1 MSGRREKRTFI
12 ARWAK
17 YMSKQKP
24 FEENLK
30 ELEGCV
36 TQMEDNEL
44 PLSEALALYKKG
56 MELINFCNIELKN
69 VQQQIQ
75 VYDKKTNSLID
86 VNPESVIGPR
96 NKKS

>member
-1 MSGRREKRTFI
+1 
-12 ARWAK
+12 
-17 YMSKQKP
+17 MSKQKP

-56 MELINFCNIELKN
+56 M
-69 VQQQIQ
+69 
-75 VYDKKTNSLID
+75 
-86 VNPESVIGPR
+86 
-96 NKKS
+96 

>member
-1 MSGRREKRTFI
+1 
-12 ARWAK
+12 
-17 YMSKQKP
+17 MSKQKP

-30 ELEGCV
+30 EVEGCV
-36 TQMEDNEL
+36 TRMEDDDL

-56 MELINFCNIELKN
+56 MALINFCDIELKN

>member
-12 ARWAK
+12 ARWVK

-24 FEENLK
+24 FEANLK

-36 TQMEDNEL
+36 TRMEEDDL

-56 MELINFCNIELKN
+56 MELINFCDIELKN

>member
-1 MSGRREKRTFI
+1 MSGPREKRTFI
-12 ARWAK
+12 ARWVK

-24 FEENLK
+24 FEANLK

-36 TQMEDNEL
+36 TRMEEDDL

-56 MELINFCNIELKN
+56 MELINFCDIELKN

>member
-12 ARWAK
+12 AHWAK

-24 FEENLK
+24 FEANLK

-36 TQMEDNEL
+36 TRMEEDDL

-56 MELINFCNIELKN
+56 MELINFCDIELKN

>member
-1 MSGRREKRTFI
+1 MSGPREKRTFI

-24 FEENLK
+24 FEANLK

-36 TQMEDNEL
+36 TRMEEDDL

-56 MELINFCNIELKN
+56 MELINFCDIELKN